1 MERPTALNMINT
13 GDGHPQSTNTSS
25 RPNVLQGFLS
35 GGEEQSCVHIQQE
48 KWELAVNSRS
58 TQKYFK
64 KWKCCAFCVSY
75 FCLNINKLIV
85 IKQLFVLLFVCL
97 SRHVA
102 RQHVAHKNQYHL
114 PLPKKLRLWSRVEWF

>member
-48 KWELAVNSRS
+48 K
-58 TQKYFK
+58 
-64 KWKCCAFCVSY
+64 
-75 FCLNINKLIV
+75 
-85 IKQLFVLLFVCL
+85 
-97 SRHVA
+97 
-102 RQHVAHKNQYHL
+102 
-114 PLPKKLRLWSRVEWF
+114 